1 MATITVGT
9 GATINA
15 TTIEGQLFQ
24 LLHLINNAERGLE
37 PQKFSVIK
45 TDDYI
50 LEADF
55 KIPGKVTF
63 APETGVFTET
73 AEPYLPT
80 LAFSPGSP
88 PGTIKSGTLS
98 QYFIDV
104 VAYIILWQNT
114 SAKNPNTLKN
124 VTMTY
129 NYNSNEYTGNVIL
142 PFGSV
147 LGTNGSVT
155 EQATEWLL
163 T

>member
-1 MATITVGT
+1 MATITAGT

-37 PQKFSVIK
+37 PQRFSITK

-63 APETGVFTET
+63 TPATGVFAES
-73 AEPYLPT
+73 AEPYLPA
-80 LAFSPGSP
+80 LAFTPGSP
-88 PGTIKSGTLS
+88 AGTIKSATLS

-104 VAYIILWQNT
+104 VLYVILWQNT
-114 SAKNPNTLKN
+114 TAKNPNTLRN
-124 VTMTY
+124 VTMTF
-129 NYNSNEYTGNVIL
+129 NYNSNEYAGNVVL
-142 PFGSV
+142 PFSSV